1 MGRTRLAEV
10 ASAFLRLGCTS
21 FGGPVAHLGYLRN
34 EFVDRRK
41 WLDDAHFADLVALCQ
56 FLPGPASSQVV
67 FALGKQRA
75 GLAGAALAS
84 LCFTLPSALIMLA
97 LGMGVAAA
105 ADVTH
110 SRWIHGLQLAAVPI
124 VAQAVWAMG
133 QKLCPDWPRRWLA
146 GLAALALLAATL
158 WQPAWAPWLQV
169 VVMAGGWLVGW
180 RLYRHNTLPPPAIAQ
195 STDRTGAALALL
207 LCGALLLGWPLL
219 AALDSSQLLT
229 ALGGFYRAGALTFG
243 GGHVVLPLLQS
254 ELVPRG
260 LVDAPSFMA
269 GYGAAQ
275 ALPGPLFALAA
286 YLGAILHGGSGWPT
300 GVLCLLALFLPGW
313 LLVGGALPFWQQ
325 LRARAAVQAGLLGA
339 NAAVVGVLLAALV
352 WPVVPEG
359 VHTASDALLAL
370 AALVALERLR
380 WPSWLVVGGVVG
392 GYAVLA

>member
-1 MGRTRLAEV
+1 MARTLLAEV

-133 QKLCPDWPRRWLA
+133 KKLCPDWPRRTLA
-146 GLAALALLAATL
+146 GLAAAVLLAASL
-158 WQPAWAPWLQV
+158 WRPAIGPWLQV
-169 VVMAGGWLVGW
+169 VVMAGGWLAGW
-180 RLYRHNTLPPPAIAQ
+180 RLYRQTTLPPPPLAV
-195 STDRTGAALALL
+195 STGRRWGALALL

-219 AALDSSQLLT
+219 AAWSDSPVLG

-243 GGHVVLPLLQS
+243 GGHVVLPLLQA
-254 ELVPRG
+254 ELVPSR
-260 LVDAPSFMA
+260 LVDAQAFLA

-275 ALPGPLFALAA
+275 ALPGPLFAFAA
-286 YLGAILHGGSGWPT
+286 YLGAVLRGGTGVVT

-359 VHTASDALLAL
+359 VHTAWDALLAL
-370 AALVALERLR
+370 AAVVVLERLR
-380 WPSWLVVGGVVG
+380 WPSWLVVSGVVVG
-392 GYAVLA
+392 SALVA